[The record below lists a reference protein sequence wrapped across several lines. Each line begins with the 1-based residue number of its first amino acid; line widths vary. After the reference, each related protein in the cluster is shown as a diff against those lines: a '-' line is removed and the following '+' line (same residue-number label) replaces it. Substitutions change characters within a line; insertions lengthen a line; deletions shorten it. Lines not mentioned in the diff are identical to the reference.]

1 MSLLILPREKIR
13 GKKWVSEFSPA
24 SYKANSGN
32 LMPSQKFNQEKILG
46 RDFDRIKKILV
57 KETIEAI
64 VNLKKYY
71 DYFTVQYSS
80 IIQKLEQGNNRL
92 DFSLI
97 LD

>member
-1 MSLLILPREKIR
+1 
-13 GKKWVSEFSPA
+13 
-24 SYKANSGN
+24 
-32 LMPSQKFNQEKILG
+32 MPSQTFHQEKILG

-71 DYFTVQYSS
+71 DYFNVHYSS

-97 LD
+97 SD